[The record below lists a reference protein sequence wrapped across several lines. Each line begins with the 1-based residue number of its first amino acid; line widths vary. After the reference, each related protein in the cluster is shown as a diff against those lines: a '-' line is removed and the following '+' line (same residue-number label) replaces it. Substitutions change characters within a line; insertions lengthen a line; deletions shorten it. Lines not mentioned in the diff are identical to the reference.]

1 MLAMPS
7 ASLKASVDPS
17 GLASTICLD
26 NINFYIYFINITQ
39 YKRSEYFLKCDKIAL
54 KTWCKKS
61 VSFISQVLTLIIA
74 YLCFSPVK
82 P

>member
-1 MLAMPS
+1 MITQIFLNPILNKHVMLAMPS

-26 NINFYIYFINITQ
+26 NINFYVYFINITQ

-54 KTWCKKS
+54 KT
-61 VSFISQVLTLIIA
+61 
-74 YLCFSPVK
+74 
-82 P
+82 